1 MLTSF
6 ISGGTEYSLEDFY
19 FFEKSLQGIGNY
31 PVFNYLNSAAL
42 TAGSDYKGSI
52 GMERVITVAGII
64 ACNDFEQEL
73 SLFNDLILLWF
84 KKPVTLILDNGRR
97 IEVFYAGGLEGDLDM
112 QNAGIPIMAKFIAPH
127 PFFYLPPLQ
136 ETSIPNIPADVS
148 LSNGNA
154 PSFPIIEISG
164 TGGAIESI
172 TNLTIDKEI
181 VFDEMMDL
189 IPNEKITI
197 DLNPN
202 SKTIF
207 SSTRGNMFPRLD
219 PSSNINTFNIAPG
232 NNDLQANFSS
242 ATVVVKWYLCYGGG
256 N

>member
-1 MLTSF
+1 MISSF
-6 ISGGTEYSLEDFY
+6 ISDSTEYSLEDFS

-31 PVFNYLNSAAL
+31 SVFNYLNSTAL
-42 TAGSDYKGSI
+42 PVGSEYKGSI
-52 GMERVITVAGII
+52 GMERIITVTGVI

-73 SLFNDLILLWF
+73 SIFNDLILLWF
-84 KKPVTLILDNGRR
+84 KKPLTLILDNGRR
-97 IEVFYAGGLEGDLDM
+97 IDAFYAGGMEGNLDA
-112 QNAGIPIMAKFIAPH
+112 QNAGIPFAARFIAPH

-148 LSNGNA
+148 LNNGNA

-189 IPNEKITI
+189 IPNEIITI

-202 SKTIF
+202 AKTIF
-207 SSTRGNMFPRLD
+207 SSARGNMFPRLD

-232 NNDLQANFSS
+232 NNDFRASFSS
-242 ATVVVKWYLCYGGG
+242 ATVVVKWYPCYGGG